1 MNHNQDPWYEKTEFD
16 GAARFSDGVL
26 RKAGV
31 FARIPPNVVTL
42 FGGFLVIPMIFAF
55 AQQPRLVALGAV
67 LFAVSAVTDWLDGA
81 LARYQQRCHD
91 AGRLDLRPHRRETF
105 RLGPTELGKKI
116 DPFIDKIRY
125 FAALFPLGWHAL
137 PRSVIWAALFFAL
150 ALTFGR
156 VVVEWRWRLRPGANA
171 WGKFKVYAEIA
182 AIAFLVFL
190 AAGYPCATLALI
202 AFIVATALGGVSFAT
217 QTLSVLRQRKTRT
230 P

>member
-1 MNHNQDPWYEKTEFD
+1 MPVNQDPWYVKTEFES
-16 GAARFSDGVL
+16 AARFSDGVL
-26 RKAGV
+26 RQAGA
-31 FARIPPNVVTL
+31 FARIPPNVLTL
-42 FGGFLVIPMIFAF
+42 FGGLLTIPMILAF
-55 AQQPRLVALGAV
+55 QARLIVLGAI
-67 LFAVSAVTDWLDGA
+67 LFTVCSLIDWLDGA

-91 AGRLDLRPHRRETF
+91 AGRLDLRSHRRETF

-137 PRSVIWAALFFAL
+137 PRPVIWASLLFAL
-150 ALTFGR
+150 ALTLGR
-156 VVVEWRWRLRPGANA
+156 VIVEWRWRLRPGANA

-182 AIAFLVFL
+182 AITFLVFL
-190 AAGYPCATLALI
+190 SAGTPCATLALI
-202 AFIVATALGGVSFAT
+202 AFVAATALGGVSFLT

>member
-1 MNHNQDPWYEKTEFD
+1 MNHNQDPWYEKAEFD

-26 RKAGV
+26 RQAGA
-31 FARIPPNVVTL
+31 FTRIPPNVLTL
-42 FGGFLVIPMIFAF
+42 VGGLLTIPMILAF
-55 AQQPRLVALGAV
+55 QARLIALGAA
-67 LFAVSAVTDWLDGA
+67 LFAVCSLIDWLDGA
-81 LARYQQRCHD
+81 LARYQQRCHA
-91 AGRLDLRPHRRETF
+91 AGRLDLRSHRRETF

-125 FAALFPLGWHAL
+125 FAALFPLGWNAL